1 MEEKRLKNREAA
13 AKSRQRKKEKTE
25 SLQNEVVSLRA
36 QSKAVEKD
44 LSRLRALSRKLR
56 AIQSEHEK
64 ICPHQ
69 RFLDC
74 WNLKTVPYRHPSKNG
89 PGLIGTAR
97 SELQMHN
104 KAISSFLLDFDWL
117 RLWLGGAKTQFLSL
131 TKRSNLSKP

>member
-1 MEEKRLKNREAA
+1 MRMEEKRLKNREAA

-74 WNLKTVPYRHPSKNG
+74 W
-89 PGLIGTAR
+89 I
-97 SELQMHN
+97 
-104 KAISSFLLDFDWL
+104 F
-117 RLWLGGAKTQFLSL
+117 
-131 TKRSNLSKP
+131 